1 VIHLGRIS
9 MNEINSTIESRF
21 DELKQLISNSTNND
35 PNVLSIDGLLDAFIV
50 IYDECSN
57 AKLRGEKTIKE
68 FLEYGSF
75 FKDIFDFI

>member
-1 VIHLGRIS
+1 MIHLGRIS

-21 DELKQLISNSTNND
+21 DELKQLILNSTNND

-57 AKLRGEKTIKE
+57 AKLRGEKTITE
-68 FLEYGSF
+68 FLEYG
-75 FKDIFDFI
+75 